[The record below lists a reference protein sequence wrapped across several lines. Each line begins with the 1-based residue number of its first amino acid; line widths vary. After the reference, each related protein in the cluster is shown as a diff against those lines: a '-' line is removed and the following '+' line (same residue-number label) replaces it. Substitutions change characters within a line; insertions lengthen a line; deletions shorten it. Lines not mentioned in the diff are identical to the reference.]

1 MSALPLLRVED
12 LRVAFRTHQGE
23 MTVLYEVSFDVAAGE
38 TLCLVGE
45 SGSGKSMTALALMGL
60 VPQPNGAI
68 RGGSIRLEGE
78 ELIGASQSRLRRM
91 RGKEI
96 SMIFQEPMTALNP
109 VFTIGEQ
116 IAETLRVHEGL
127 DRKEALARAAHM
139 LRAVG
144 IPSPEQRLRD
154 YSHQL
159 SGGMR
164 QRAMIA
170 MALACHPKILIADEP
185 TTALDVT
192 VQAQILDLLKN
203 IQERFGTAIL
213 LITHDMGVVAD
224 TADRVVVMYAGRQI
238 EEGPVDEVLRHPA
251 PPYTKALIA
260 CIPHLS
266 AAERERDKL
275 EEIPGIVPSLLNL
288 PPGCS
293 FAPRCP
299 YAMARC
305 AETFPPTLAAGP
317 NHAAACWLLHGE
329 LVS

>member
-1 MSALPLLRVED
+1 
-12 LRVAFRTHQGE
+12 
-23 MTVLYEVSFDVAAGE
+23 
-38 TLCLVGE
+38 
-45 SGSGKSMTALALMGL
+45 
-60 VPQPNGAI
+60 
-68 RGGSIRLEGE
+68 
-78 ELIGASQSRLRRM
+78 
-91 RGKEI
+91 
-96 SMIFQEPMTALNP
+96 
-109 VFTIGEQ
+109 
-116 IAETLRVHEGL
+116 
-127 DRKEALARAAHM
+127 
-139 LRAVG
+139 
-144 IPSPEQRLRD
+144 
-154 YSHQL
+154 
-159 SGGMR
+159 
-164 QRAMIA
+164 MIA

-251 PPYTKALIA
+251 HPYTKALIA